1 MQCLLVLLC
10 WFDLFPATMDMDN
23 RRYKLQMSVIYP
35 LLVFRHVRNSYKG
48 NVICFSVLI
57 LWKRKCCHVQSPDV
71 LCPLKL
77 HEKQSVV
84 VLKVSSCFF
93 CFFCLLFCMHFH
105 VIDSPLPL
113 LRVSSAR
120 PHLSLYS
127 VTYSIQ
133 GESSYHLSE
142 IFQTGLS
149 LLICD
154 CGAGNPHNCD
164 VPSLFCLSQS
174 FLGQTFCTLG
184 EIIGSTGSRLER
196 VLS

>member
-1 MQCLLVLLC
+1 MFFCSHSL
-10 WFDLFPATMDMDN
+10 
-23 RRYKLQMSVIYP
+23 K
-35 LLVFRHVRNSYKG
+35 K
-48 NVICFSVLI
+48 
-57 LWKRKCCHVQSPDV
+57 KKCCHVQSPDP

-84 VLKVSSCFF
+84 QYVSKSRPVFFFFF
-93 CFFCLLFCMHFH
+93 CSLFCMHFH

-149 LLICD
+149 LLICV

-184 EIIGSTGSRLER
+184 EIIGSSGSRLER

>member
-93 CFFCLLFCMHFH
+93 FFFARFFVCISMSLIHPFHCLEFHQPGLTCLYTQWHTVSKVSPHTIFLRFSRQDCHCWFVTVEQGTHITVMYLHCF
-105 VIDSPLPL
+105 
-113 LRVSSAR
+113 VSHS
-120 PHLSLYS
+120 
-127 VTYSIQ
+127 
-133 GESSYHLSE
+133 
-142 IFQTGLS
+142 
-149 LLICD
+149 
-154 CGAGNPHNCD
+154 
-164 VPSLFCLSQS
+164 PSLARLSA
-174 FLGQTFCTLG
+174 L
-184 EIIGSTGSRLER
+184 
-196 VLS
+196 

>member
-1 MQCLLVLLC
+1 M
-10 WFDLFPATMDMDN
+10 
-23 RRYKLQMSVIYP
+23 KKKS
-35 LLVFRHVRNSYKG
+35 
-48 NVICFSVLI
+48 
-57 LWKRKCCHVQSPDV
+57 HVQSPDP
-71 LCPLKL
+71 LRPLKL
-77 HEKQSVV
+77 HERVCRSSQSL
-84 VLKVSSCFF
+84 VLFF
-93 CFFCLLFCMHFH
+93 CFFFRLLFCMHFH

-149 LLICD
+149 LLICV
-154 CGAGNPHNCD
+154 CGAGKPQNCD
-164 VPSLFCLSQS
+164 LPSVFCLPQS

-184 EIIGSTGSRLER
+184 EIIGSSGSRLER